1 MSAGAAE
8 TKLQRGLQ
16 GAVSRPEGDFSREI
30 RRWASGS
37 DPPAP
42 PSQALAGAER
52 RLAMGALA
60 RGGLPL
66 SAALL
71 RKATL
76 VEALP
81 ETGQLPV
88 RTLTFAAPPALVEGF
103 RIDHGDVL
111 KVVVPGVKAKS
122 YSISSM
128 RPGEFDVTIKVYP
141 GGACSGYLDSVQVG
155 EAISVFKHERAN
167 KERRPG
173 THVGVVAFGVGVTE
187 ALPVAKAE
195 AEKPD
200 ARQVHLLWGARTL
213 GDMFWRE
220 ECERLEREHRGK
232 VTVTRILSR
241 EDRDGCLKGRIDA
254 GVLADLFGSWAPA
267 GARFLV
273 VGTKAMMREA
283 ERNLEAAGFPWPAS
297 ALLLKPK

>member
-1 MSAGAAE
+1 M
-8 TKLQRGLQ
+8 
-16 GAVSRPEGDFSREI
+16 
-30 RRWASGS
+30 
-37 DPPAP
+37 
-42 PSQALAGAER
+42 
-52 RLAMGALA
+52 A
-60 RGGLPL
+60 RGGVPL
-66 SAALL
+66 AAALL

-88 RTLTFAAPPALVEGF
+88 RTLTFAAPAALVDGF
-103 RIDHGDVL
+103 RLDHGDVL
-111 KVVVPGVKAKS
+111 KVVVPDVKAKS
-122 YSISSM
+122 YSISAI

-141 GGACSGYLDSVQVG
+141 GGACSGYLDSVKVG

-173 THVGVVAFGVGVTE
+173 THVGVVAFGVGITE

-213 GDMFWRE
+213 GDTFWRE
-220 ECERLEREHRGK
+220 ECERLEREHRK

-241 EDRDGCLKGRIDA
+241 EDREGCLKGRIDA